1 MKSVIKKEI
10 RPHSFAAWMA
20 FMRPKTFW
28 IAAAPVCVGTAFAGA
43 LAGTW
48 NLWIFL
54 FTLLGAVSIQ
64 AMSNMVNDYAYN
76 LKKAENGTRVGLPR
90 ATTEGWISMSA
101 AKKMVGFSIVVC
113 SLFGILLIVIGGLPI
128 ACIAVLSLIC
138 GFCYMGGPKP
148 IAYTPFGE
156 FLVLVFYGLFAVSGT
171 YWLQTHSFNW
181 LTLVPGL
188 SLGLI
193 GAAVLFVNN
202 YRDLDHD
209 RSVGRYT
216 LVAACGRK
224 LANTLYMLMIFLPTA
239 QAAQPLE
246 SGTPMT
252 LTTPSAILAETA
264 TGTVIFEKNA
274 DERREVASIT
284 KLMTAL
290 LVLEALDRDEIAL
303 TDSVQISPR
312 AAAMKGSQALLDA
325 NAVYPL
331 EDLLRTTIMASAN
344 DSAVALSEY
353 IAGSEE
359 NFVDR
364 MNRRA
369 AELGMTNTNYVNCTG
384 YPQSGQYT
392 TARDVCRL
400 CCEIAK
406 HPRYNQYASV
416 WIDKLTH
423 PSGRVTDLT
432 NTNRLVRF
440 YEGCDGYKTG
450 STDAAKY
457 CLAATA
463 EKNGM
468 RLVAIVLGTP
478 VSQTRFNEA
487 RQMLDYGFATYRR
500 VVIAN
505 KGDLLGQN
513 VEVRGGSAESV
524 PLALGS
530 GLSMLLKN
538 GQQSGL
544 SLSVQLPESVDAPIA
559 QGDVIGLV
567 DVLLDGQVIAKL
579 NCVAA
584 EDVPR
589 PGFIEGL
596 LRILRNWR

>member
-1 MKSVIKKEI
+1 MQTGK
-10 RPHSFAAWMA
+10 RLW
-20 FMRPKTFW
+20 
-28 IAAAPVCVGTAFAGA
+28 A
-43 LAGTW
+43 LT
-48 NLWIFL
+48 
-54 FTLLGAVSIQ
+54 
-64 AMSNMVNDYAYN
+64 
-76 LKKAENGTRVGLPR
+76 
-90 ATTEGWISMSA
+90 
-101 AKKMVGFSIVVC
+101 C
-113 SLFGILLIVIGGLPI
+113 
-128 ACIAVLSLIC
+128 C
-138 GFCYMGGPKP
+138 
-148 IAYTPFGE
+148 
-156 FLVLVFYGLFAVSGT
+156 
-171 YWLQTHSFNW
+171 
-181 LTLVPGL
+181 
-188 SLGLI
+188 
-193 GAAVLFVNN
+193 
-202 YRDLDHD
+202 
-209 RSVGRYT
+209 
-216 LVAACGRK
+216 
-224 LANTLYMLMIFLPTA
+224 MLMIFLPTA

-325 NAVYPL
+325 SAVYPL

-423 PSGRVTDLT
+423 PGGRVTDLT

-513 VEVRGGSAESV
+513 VEVRGGSAGARPAGAGER
-524 PLALGS
+524 AF
-530 GLSMLLKN
+530 
-538 GQQSGL
+538 
-544 SLSVQLPESVDAPIA
+544 D
-559 QGDVIGLV
+559 
-567 DVLLDGQVIAKL
+567 
-579 NCVAA
+579 AA
-584 EDVPR
+584 EKRAAERLVAVRTAAGERRCPDCAGGCHR
-589 PGFIEGL
+589 LGGCAAGRAGDCEIE
-596 LRILRNWR
+596 LRRRGGCAASGVHRGAAADSSQLAVRGKEQ